1 MLEIFD
7 GFINAV
13 ASEFHIPFKKEADGE
28 YSALVEFEGGRHQKV
43 LISFDKDDQGDPMIN
58 YYSIICQ
65 LTDPSPELFR
75 EALLLNT
82 TLTYGAIAMMDDNS
96 LIMHQATFLKD
107 LDPQRFIK
115 SFLYV
120 AAKADELEEQLTGQD
135 VA

>member
-13 ASEFHIPFKKEADGE
+13 STEFHIPFKKEADGE
-28 YSALVEFEGGRHQKV
+28 YSAMVEFEGGRHQKV
-43 LISFDKDDQGDPMIN
+43 LVTFDKDDAGDAMIN
-58 YYSIICQ
+58 YYSVICQ
-65 LTDPSPELFR
+65 LDDPSQELYR

-82 TLTYGAIAMMDDNS
+82 TLTYGAIAMMEDNS

-115 SFLYV
+115 SLTYV

-135 VA
+135 LA